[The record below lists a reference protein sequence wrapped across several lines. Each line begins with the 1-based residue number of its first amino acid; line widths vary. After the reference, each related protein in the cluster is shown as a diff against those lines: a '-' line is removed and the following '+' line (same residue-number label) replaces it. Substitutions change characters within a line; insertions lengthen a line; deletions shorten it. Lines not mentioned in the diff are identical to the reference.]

1 MDNVLVPYLTA
12 DDERERE
19 QHLDELLT
27 RHAAPLIRQVL
38 RRKFGIYV
46 NGQGINKNSQD
57 AEDLYQE
64 AMTRVVQVLNQLQA
78 SSTPTDIE
86 NFKAYE
92 AAAAAV
98 HMADCQDC
106 HQRFVA
112 ELNQQRGSIPFSF
125 TLDPEFWFR
134 DDHVDFDLL
143 VELADETLDQDT
155 QEIIGIHLKTCETC
169 REDVRSFLAF
179 RKTSAGEMNVS
190 YARPDYE
197 SIQNLVAAAP
207 WWRGLTRPSYAIA
220 AVVLLAIAGLIG
232 VIALNKRSG
241 PLEASNKDQANIGAE
256 RNPDVSPSRSPDTVS
271 TPASVDDSAQVAK
284 LNDGGGEVTI
294 DKNGQVSG
302 LDNVSETSRQYI
314 ARAALSEQIQPADVL
329 RRLSGQQSGLRGD
342 GNNGKAFK
350 LLYPLRRVVTEDK
363 PTFKWESLSGVTSY
377 RVYILDANSNLP
389 PTQTQWKPPTPLRR
403 GQIFS
408 WVVTALIDGKEIISP
423 SASAPEVK
431 FAILSSNDLNELNQL
446 KKSDSHLGL
455 GIFYA
460 RVGLVTEAE
469 REFQKL
475 IQLNPQSALP
485 RKLLQSVRN
494 VRKAN

>member
-1 MDNVLVPYLTA
+1 MRSEKTDFEVTHHLSKSQVERFSVSALT
-12 DDERERE
+12 
-19 QHLDELLT
+19 
-27 RHAAPLIRQVL
+27 
-38 RRKFGIYV
+38 
-46 NGQGINKNSQD
+46 
-57 AEDLYQE
+57 ED
-64 AMTRVVQVLNQLQA
+64 
-78 SSTPTDIE
+78 
-86 NFKAYE
+86 E

-112 ELNQQRGSIPFSF
+112 ELNHQRGSIPFSF

-143 VELADETLDQDT
+143 VGLADETLDQDT

-179 RKTSAGEMNVS
+179 RKASAGEMNVS

-197 SIQNLVAAAP
+197 SIQNLAAAAP
-207 WWRGLTRPSYAIA
+207 WWRGLTRASYAIA
-220 AVVLLAIAGLIG
+220 AVVLLVLALLAG
-232 VIALNKRSG
+232 VIALNKRSV
-241 PLEASNKDQANIGAE
+241 PLEASNKDQANTGAE
-256 RNPDVSPSRSPDTVS
+256 RNPDVSPSQTPETVS
-271 TPASVDDSAQVAK
+271 TPPNADDSAKIAQLKDV
-284 LNDGGGEVTI
+284 GGEVTI
-294 DKNGQVSG
+294 DKNGHVTG

-329 RRLSGQQSGLRGD
+329 RRLSGEQSGLRGD
-342 GNNGKAFK
+342 DTSGKAFR
-350 LLYPLRRVVTEDK
+350 LLYPSRRVVTEDR

-377 RVYILDANSNLP
+377 RVYVLDANADQVAQSEELP
-389 PTQTQWKPPTPLRR
+389 PTQTQWKAATPLRR

-408 WVVTALIDGKEIISP
+408 WAVTALIDGKEIISP
-423 SASAPEVK
+423 SASDPEVK
-431 FAILSSNDLNELNQL
+431 FAILSSNDMNELNQL
-446 KKSDSHLGL
+446 KKSDSHLAL

-475 IQLNPQSALP
+475 IQLNPQSELP

-494 VRKAN
+494 LRKAN

>member
-1 MDNVLVPYLTA
+1 MTHHLSKSQVERFSVSALT
-12 DDERERE
+12 
-19 QHLDELLT
+19 
-27 RHAAPLIRQVL
+27 
-38 RRKFGIYV
+38 
-46 NGQGINKNSQD
+46 
-57 AEDLYQE
+57 ED
-64 AMTRVVQVLNQLQA
+64 
-78 SSTPTDIE
+78 
-86 NFKAYE
+86 E

-112 ELNQQRGSIPFSF
+112 ELNHQRGSIPFSF

-143 VELADETLDQDT
+143 VGLADETLDQDT

-169 REDVRSFLAF
+169 REHVRSFLAF
-179 RKTSAGEMNVS
+179 RKTSAGEINVS
-190 YARPDYE
+190 YARPDYA
-197 SIQNLVAAAP
+197 STQTLVPAAP
-207 WWRGLTRPSYAIA
+207 WWRGLVTRPSYAIG
-220 AVVLLAIAGLIG
+220 AVVLLAIAVLIG
-232 VIALNKRSG
+232 VIALNKSSG
-241 PLEASNKDQANIGAE
+241 PLEASNKDQANTGAE
-256 RNPDVSPSRSPDTVS
+256 RNPDVSPPRSPDTVS

-294 DKNGQVSG
+294 DKSGRVTG

-350 LLYPLRRVVTEDK
+350 LSYPSRRVVTDDR
-363 PTFKWESLSGVTSY
+363 PTFRWESLSGVTNY
-377 RVYILDANSNLP
+377 RVYVLDANGDQVAQSEELP
-389 PTQTQWKPPTPLRR
+389 PIQTQCKPASPLRR

-408 WVVTALIDGKEIISP
+408 WVVTALIDGKELVSP
-423 SASAPEVK
+423 SASTPEVK

-446 KKSDSHLGL
+446 KKSDSHLAL

-460 RVGLVTEAE
+460 RVGLLTEAD
-469 REFQKL
+469 RELQKL
-475 IQLNPQSALP
+475 IRLNPHSDLP
-485 RKLLQSVRN
+485 RKLLQSVRSA
-494 VRKAN
+494 RKSN

>member
-1 MDNVLVPYLTA
+1 MSALTG
-12 DDERERE
+12 D
-19 QHLDELLT
+19 
-27 RHAAPLIRQVL
+27 
-38 RRKFGIYV
+38 
-46 NGQGINKNSQD
+46 
-57 AEDLYQE
+57 
-64 AMTRVVQVLNQLQA
+64 
-78 SSTPTDIE
+78 
-86 NFKAYE
+86 E

-98 HMADCQDC
+98 HMADCHDC

-112 ELNQQRGSIPFSF
+112 ELNHQRGDIPFSF

-134 DDHVDFDLL
+134 DDHVDYDLL
-143 VELADETLDQDT
+143 VGLADETLDQDT

-179 RKTSAGEMNVS
+179 RKASAGEMNVS

-197 SIQNLVAAAP
+197 SIQNLAPAAP

-220 AVVLLAIAGLIG
+220 AVVLLAIAVLIG
-232 VIALNKRSG
+232 AIALNKRSG
-241 PLEASNKDQANIGAE
+241 PLEASNKDQANTGGE

-271 TPASVDDSAQVAK
+271 TPSSAGDSAQVAK
-284 LNDGGGEVTI
+284 LSDGGGEVTI
-294 DKNGQVSG
+294 DKSGRVTG
-302 LDNVSETSRQYI
+302 LDNLSETSRQYI
-314 ARAALSEQIQPADVL
+314 ARAALSEQIQPTDVL

-350 LLYPLRRVVTEDK
+350 LLYPSRRVVTEDK

-377 RVYILDANSNLP
+377 RVYVLDANGNQVAQSEELP

-408 WVVTALIDGKEIISP
+408 WVVTALVDGKDIVSP
-423 SASAPEVK
+423 SASNPEVK
-431 FAILSSNDLNELNQL
+431 FAILSSNDFNELNQL
-446 KKSDSHLGL
+446 KKSDSHLAL

-460 RVGLVTEAE
+460 RVGLLTEAE
-469 REFQKL
+469 REFRKL
-475 IQLNPQSALP
+475 IQLNPQSELP

-494 VRKAN
+494 LRRAN

>member
-1 MDNVLVPYLTA
+1 MTHHLSKSQVERFSVSALT
-12 DDERERE
+12 
-19 QHLDELLT
+19 
-27 RHAAPLIRQVL
+27 
-38 RRKFGIYV
+38 
-46 NGQGINKNSQD
+46 
-57 AEDLYQE
+57 ED
-64 AMTRVVQVLNQLQA
+64 
-78 SSTPTDIE
+78 
-86 NFKAYE
+86 E

-112 ELNQQRGSIPFSF
+112 ELNHQRGSIPFSF

-143 VELADETLDQDT
+143 VGLADETLDQDT

-220 AVVLLAIAGLIG
+220 AVVLLAFAVLIG

-241 PLEASNKDQANIGAE
+241 PLEASNKDQANTGAE
-256 RNPDVSPSRSPDTVS
+256 RNPDVSPPRSPDTVS
-271 TPASVDDSAQVAK
+271 TPSSVDDSAQVAK

-294 DKNGQVSG
+294 DKSGRVTG
-302 LDNVSETSRQYI
+302 LDNVSEISRQYI

-350 LLYPLRRVVTEDK
+350 LLYPSRRVVTEDK

-377 RVYILDANSNLP
+377 RVYILDANSDQVAQSEELP

-408 WVVTALIDGKEIISP
+408 WVVTALIDGKEIVSP

-431 FAILSSNDLNELNQL
+431 FAILSGNDLNELNQL
-446 KKSDSHLGL
+446 KKSDSHFALGV
-455 GIFYA
+455 FYA

-475 IQLNPQSALP
+475 IQLNPQSSLP

-494 VRKAN
+494 LRNAN

>member
-1 MDNVLVPYLTA
+1 LSKSQVERFSVSALT
-12 DDERERE
+12 
-19 QHLDELLT
+19 
-27 RHAAPLIRQVL
+27 
-38 RRKFGIYV
+38 
-46 NGQGINKNSQD
+46 
-57 AEDLYQE
+57 ED
-64 AMTRVVQVLNQLQA
+64 
-78 SSTPTDIE
+78 
-86 NFKAYE
+86 E

-112 ELNQQRGSIPFSF
+112 ELNHQRGSIPFSF

-143 VELADETLDQDT
+143 VGLADETLDQDT

-179 RKTSAGEMNVS
+179 RKASAGEMNVS

-197 SIQNLVAAAP
+197 SIQKLVPAAP
-207 WWRGLTRPSYAIA
+207 WWRGLRRPSYAIA
-220 AVVLLAIAGLIG
+220 TIVLLAIALLIG

-241 PLEASNKDQANIGAE
+241 PLEASNKDQANTGAE
-256 RNPDVSPSRSPDTVS
+256 RNADVSPSRSPYTVS
-271 TPASVDDSAQVAK
+271 TPSSADDSAQIAK
-284 LNDGGGEVTI
+284 LNDGGGEVRI
-294 DKNGQVSG
+294 DKSGRVTG

-329 RRLSGQQSGLRGD
+329 RRLAGQQSSLRGD
-342 GNNGKAFK
+342 GNNGKQFR
-350 LLYPLRRVVTEDK
+350 LLYPLRRVVTEDR
-363 PTFKWESLSGVTSY
+363 PTFKWESLSGVTNY
-377 RVYILDANSNLP
+377 RVYVLDANADQVAQSGELP
-389 PTQTQWKPPTPLRR
+389 PTQTQWKPPTSLRR

-408 WVVTALIDGKEIISP
+408 WVVTALVDGKEIVSP

-431 FAILSSNDLNELNQL
+431 FAILSGNDLNELNQL
-446 KKSDSHLGL
+446 KKSDSHLAL
-455 GIFYA
+455 GVFYA
-460 RVGLVTEAE
+460 RVGLMTEAE

-475 IQLNPQSALP
+475 LQFNPQSELP

-494 VRKAN
+494 LHKAN

>member
-1 MDNVLVPYLTA
+1 MSALT
-12 DDERERE
+12 
-19 QHLDELLT
+19 
-27 RHAAPLIRQVL
+27 
-38 RRKFGIYV
+38 
-46 NGQGINKNSQD
+46 
-57 AEDLYQE
+57 ED
-64 AMTRVVQVLNQLQA
+64 
-78 SSTPTDIE
+78 
-86 NFKAYE
+86 E

-112 ELNQQRGSIPFSF
+112 ELNHQRGSIPFSF

-143 VELADETLDQDT
+143 VGLADEKLDQDT

-179 RKTSAGEMNVS
+179 RKASAGEMNVS

-197 SIQNLVAAAP
+197 SIQNLAPAAP
-207 WWRGLTRPSYAIA
+207 WWRGLTRQSYAIA
-220 AVVLLAIAGLIG
+220 AVVLLAIAVLIG

-241 PLEASNKDQANIGAE
+241 PLEASNKDQANTGAE
-256 RNPDVSPSRSPDTVS
+256 RNPDVSPSRSPDSVS

-294 DKNGQVSG
+294 DKSGRVTG
-302 LDNVSETSRQYI
+302 LDNVSEISRQYI

-329 RRLSGQQSGLRGD
+329 RRLSAQQSGLRGD

-363 PTFKWESLSGVTSY
+363 PTFNWESLSGVTSY
-377 RVYILDANSNLP
+377 RVYVLDANGDQVAQSEELP
-389 PTQTQWKPPTPLRR
+389 PTQTQWKPPSPLRR

-408 WVVTALIDGKEIISP
+408 WVVTALVDGKEIVSP
-423 SASAPEVK
+423 SASTPEVK
-431 FAILSSNDLNELNQL
+431 FAILSGNDLIELIQL
-446 KKSDSHLGL
+446 KKSDSHLAL
-455 GIFYA
+455 GVFYA

-475 IQLNPQSALP
+475 IQLNPQSELP
-485 RKLLQSVRN
+485 RKLLHSIRSG
-494 VRKAN
+494 RKPN

>member
-1 MDNVLVPYLTA
+1 VTHHLSKSQVERFSVSALT
-12 DDERERE
+12 
-19 QHLDELLT
+19 
-27 RHAAPLIRQVL
+27 
-38 RRKFGIYV
+38 
-46 NGQGINKNSQD
+46 
-57 AEDLYQE
+57 ED
-64 AMTRVVQVLNQLQA
+64 
-78 SSTPTDIE
+78 
-86 NFKAYE
+86 E

-112 ELNQQRGSIPFSF
+112 ELNHQRGSIPFSF

-143 VELADETLDQDT
+143 VGLADETLDQDT

-179 RKTSAGEMNVS
+179 RKASAGEMNVS

-197 SIQNLVAAAP
+197 SIQNLAPAAP

-220 AVVLLAIAGLIG
+220 AVVLLAFAVLIG
-232 VIALNKRSG
+232 AIALNKRSG
-241 PLEASNKDQANIGAE
+241 PLEASNKDQANTDAK

-271 TPASVDDSAQVAK
+271 SPTGVDDSAQVAK
-284 LNDGGGEVTI
+284 LTDSGGEVAI
-294 DKNGQVSG
+294 DKSGRVTG
-302 LDNVSETSRQYI
+302 LDNVSESSRQYI
-314 ARAALSEQIQPADVL
+314 ARAALSEQIQPPDVL

-342 GNNGKAFK
+342 GNNVKAFK
-350 LLYPLRRVVTEDK
+350 LLYPSRRVVTEDK
-363 PTFKWESLSGVTSY
+363 PAFKWESLSGVTSY
-377 RVYILDANSNLP
+377 RVYVLDANSDQVAQSEELP

-408 WVVTALIDGKEIISP
+408 WVVTALIDGKEIVSP
-423 SASAPEVK
+423 SAPAAEVK
-431 FAILSSNDLNELNQL
+431 FAILSGNDLNELNQL
-446 KKSDSHLGL
+446 KKSDSHLAL
-455 GIFYA
+455 GVFYA
-460 RVGLVTEAE
+460 RVGLITEAE

-494 VRKAN
+494 LRKAN

>member
-1 MDNVLVPYLTA
+1 VTHHLSKSQVERFSVNALT
-12 DDERERE
+12 
-19 QHLDELLT
+19 
-27 RHAAPLIRQVL
+27 
-38 RRKFGIYV
+38 
-46 NGQGINKNSQD
+46 
-57 AEDLYQE
+57 ED
-64 AMTRVVQVLNQLQA
+64 
-78 SSTPTDIE
+78 
-86 NFKAYE
+86 E

-98 HMADCQDC
+98 HMAACQDC

-112 ELNQQRGSIPFSF
+112 ELNHQRGSMPFSF

-143 VELADETLDQDT
+143 AGLADETLDQNT
-155 QEIIGIHLKTCETC
+155 REIIGIHLKTCETC

-179 RKTSAGEMNVS
+179 RKASAGEMNVS

-197 SIQNLVAAAP
+197 SIQNLAPAAP

-220 AVVLLAIAGLIG
+220 AVVLLAIALLIG

-241 PLEASNKDQANIGAE
+241 PLEASNKDQANTGTE

-271 TPASVDDSAQVAK
+271 TPSSTDDSAQVAK

-294 DKNGQVSG
+294 DKRGRVTG

-314 ARAALSEQIQPADVL
+314 ARAALSEEIQPADVL
-329 RRLSGQQSGLRGD
+329 RRLSAQQSGLRGD

-350 LLYPLRRVVTEDK
+350 LLYPSRRVVTEDK
-363 PTFKWESLSGVTSY
+363 PAFKWESLSGVTSY
-377 RVYILDANSNLP
+377 RVYVLDANGDQVAQSEELP
-389 PTQTQWKPPTPLRR
+389 PTQTQWKPPSPLRR

-408 WVVTALIDGKEIISP
+408 WVVTALVDGKEIVSP
-423 SASAPEVK
+423 SASTPEVK
-431 FAILSSNDLNELNQL
+431 FAILSGNDLNELNQL
-446 KKSDSHLGL
+446 KKSNSHLAL
-455 GIFYA
+455 GVFYA
-460 RVGLVTEAE
+460 KVGLVTEAE

-475 IQLNPQSALP
+475 IQLNPQSELP

-494 VRKAN
+494 LRKAN

>member
-1 MDNVLVPYLTA
+1 VTHHLSKSQVERFSVSALT
-12 DDERERE
+12 
-19 QHLDELLT
+19 
-27 RHAAPLIRQVL
+27 
-38 RRKFGIYV
+38 
-46 NGQGINKNSQD
+46 
-57 AEDLYQE
+57 ED
-64 AMTRVVQVLNQLQA
+64 
-78 SSTPTDIE
+78 
-86 NFKAYE
+86 E

-112 ELNQQRGSIPFSF
+112 ELNHQRGSIPFSF

-143 VELADETLDQDT
+143 VGLAEETLDQDT

-169 REDVRSFLAF
+169 REDVRSFRAF
-179 RKTSAGEMNVS
+179 RKASAGEMNVS

-197 SIQNLVAAAP
+197 SIQNLVPAAP

-220 AVVLLAIAGLIG
+220 GVVLLAIAVLIG

-241 PLEASNKDQANIGAE
+241 PLEASNKDQANTGAE

-271 TPASVDDSAQVAK
+271 TPTGVDDSAQVAK

-294 DKNGQVSG
+294 DKSGRVTG

-342 GNNGKAFK
+342 DTNGKAFK
-350 LLYPLRRVVTEDK
+350 LLYPSRRVVTEDR
-363 PTFKWESLSGVTSY
+363 PTFRWESLSGVTNY
-377 RVYILDANSNLP
+377 RVYVLDANGDQVAQSEELP
-389 PTQTQWKPPTPLRR
+389 PTQTQWKPPSPLRR

-408 WVVTALIDGKEIISP
+408 WVVTALIEGKEIVSP

-446 KKSDSHLGL
+446 KKSNSHLAL
-455 GIFYA
+455 GVFYSRA
-460 RVGLVTEAE
+460 GLVSEAD

-475 IQLNPQSALP
+475 IQLNPQSAVP

-494 VRKAN
+494 LRKAN

>member
-1 MDNVLVPYLTA
+1 MSALT
-12 DDERERE
+12 
-19 QHLDELLT
+19 
-27 RHAAPLIRQVL
+27 
-38 RRKFGIYV
+38 
-46 NGQGINKNSQD
+46 
-57 AEDLYQE
+57 ED
-64 AMTRVVQVLNQLQA
+64 
-78 SSTPTDIE
+78 
-86 NFKAYE
+86 E

-98 HMADCQDC
+98 HMAGCQDC

-112 ELNQQRGSIPFSF
+112 ELNYQRGAIPFSF

-143 VELADETLDQDT
+143 VGLADETLDQDT

-179 RKTSAGEMNVS
+179 RKASAGEMNVS

-197 SIQNLVAAAP
+197 SIQNLAPAAP

-220 AVVLLAIAGLIG
+220 AVVLLAFAVLIG

-241 PLEASNKDQANIGAE
+241 PLEASNKDQANTGAE

-271 TPASVDDSAQVAK
+271 TPSSADDSAQVAK

-294 DKNGQVSG
+294 DKSGRVTG

-350 LLYPLRRVVTEDK
+350 LLYPSRRVVTEDK

-377 RVYILDANSNLP
+377 RVYVLDANGNQVAQSEELS

-408 WVVTALIDGKEIISP
+408 WVVTALIDGKEIVSP

-431 FAILSSNDLNELNQL
+431 FAILSGNDLNEWNQL
-446 KKSDSHLGL
+446 KKSDSHLAL
-455 GIFYA
+455 GVFYA

-475 IQLNPQSALP
+475 IQLNPQSELP

-494 VRKAN
+494 LRKAN